1 MWQKFVAG
9 ACVMTGALGF
19 GWSLCGEM
27 NSDIRHLKQ
36 QKQILLNISGE
47 ITYLHRPMEEIFDI
61 IADKA
66 EMPYDL
72 FLRNVSQGMKAR
84 DGKSLV
90 SIWNAAVR
98 DRKNGADLS
107 QIAITYLEKM
117 GNCFEYEG
125 ERLQVEA
132 LRLFEREID
141 SVRVKSRTGR
151 FFTCEG
157 LLPSIHEMGMKM
169 EVSLIFKIAAVGIL
183 ITILGQVLKH
193 SGREEHAFLIS
204 LAGLVLVLSWIV
216 PYIYQ
221 LFEMIQDLFA
231 L

>member
-1 MWQKFVAG
+1 MAEICCRRLRDDRSTRVW
-9 ACVMTGALGF
+9 L
-19 GWSLCGEM
+19 SLCGEM

-72 FLRNVSQGMKAR
+72 FLRSVSQGMKER

-107 QIAITYLEKM
+107 QIAIAYLEKM

-141 SVRVKSRTGR
+141 GEIDRLTVKKNENSR
-151 FFTCEG
+151 
-157 LLPSIHEMGMKM
+157 
-169 EVSLIFKIAAVGIL
+169 LIKALSTLTGIL
-183 ITILGQVLKH
+183 CIIL
-193 SGREEHAFLIS
+193 FL
-204 LAGLVLVLSWIV
+204 
-216 PYIYQ
+216 
-221 LFEMIQDLFA
+221 
-231 L
+231 

>member
-36 QKQILLNISGE
+36 QKQILLNSSGE

-90 SIWNAAVR
+90 SIWNVAVR

-141 SVRVKSRTGR
+141 SEIDRLTVKKNENSR
-151 FFTCEG
+151 
-157 LLPSIHEMGMKM
+157 
-169 EVSLIFKIAAVGIL
+169 LIKALSTLTGIL
-183 ITILGQVLKH
+183 CIIL
-193 SGREEHAFLIS
+193 FL
-204 LAGLVLVLSWIV
+204 
-216 PYIYQ
+216 
-221 LFEMIQDLFA
+221 
-231 L
+231 

>member
-125 ERLQVEA
+125 ERLQV
-132 LRLFEREID
+132 
-141 SVRVKSRTGR
+141 KSRTGR